1 MNRPGFETFDA
12 QGLPYLRPAAIVAE
26 LPSPEAR
33 ALAVNEA
40 CATLAASLGLK
51 AHKAI
56 GPTNPVHLAF
66 NMTRAQAR
74 NNANAR
80 LLLASGADLA
90 LDLCPSYC

>member
-1 MNRPGFETFDA
+1 M
-12 QGLPYLRPAAIVAE
+12 IVAE

-33 ALAVNEA
+33 AQAVNEA
-40 CATLAASLGLK
+40 CAALAAQLGLT
-51 AHKAI
+51 ALKAI

-74 NNANAR
+74 NHPHSKV
-80 LLLASGADLA
+80 LLLPADNLG